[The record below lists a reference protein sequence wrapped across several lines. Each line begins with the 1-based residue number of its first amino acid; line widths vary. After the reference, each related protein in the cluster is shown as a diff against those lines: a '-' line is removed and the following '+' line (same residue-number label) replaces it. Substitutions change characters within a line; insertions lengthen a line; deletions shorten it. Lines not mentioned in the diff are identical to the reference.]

1 MCWNRNHG
9 SHFHK
14 HKTAFEEGAAA
25 DDAVFDD
32 ELVEN
37 ERGSSPADEK
47 DIVEY
52 REYVA
57 NEQ

>member
-1 MCWNRNHG
+1 MCCNRNHG
-9 SHFHK
+9 SHFDK

-25 DDAVFDD
+25 DDAVFDED
-32 ELVEN
+32 AVES
-37 ERGSSPADEK
+37 EHGSSSAGEK

-57 NEQ
+57 DKP